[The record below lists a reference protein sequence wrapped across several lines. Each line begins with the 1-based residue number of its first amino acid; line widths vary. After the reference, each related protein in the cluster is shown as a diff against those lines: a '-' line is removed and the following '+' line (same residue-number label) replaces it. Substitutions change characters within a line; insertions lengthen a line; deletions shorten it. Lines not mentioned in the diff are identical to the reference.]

1 MLNNLINII
10 TLSMLEILFKFN
22 SKEIMNTNNHTDE
35 EGVIFELENS
45 NNMTLNTRIRI
56 VFTTLQISVP
66 ATKMSF
72 LINLYEI
79 IIILHY
85 NI

>member
-1 MLNNLINII
+1 MLKIF
-10 TLSMLEILFKFN
+10 FKFN

-35 EGVIFELENS
+35 ERIVFELEYS
-45 NNMTLNTRIRI
+45 SNMTLNTKIRI

-72 LINLYEI
+72 LMNL
-79 IIILHY
+79 
-85 NI
+85 